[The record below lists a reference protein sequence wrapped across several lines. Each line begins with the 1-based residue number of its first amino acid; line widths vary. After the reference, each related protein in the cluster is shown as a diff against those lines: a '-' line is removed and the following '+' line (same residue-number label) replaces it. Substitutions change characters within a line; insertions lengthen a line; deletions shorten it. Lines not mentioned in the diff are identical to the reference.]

1 MVGILGK
8 KIGMSQVFSQ
18 EDGQVFPVTVL
29 QVGPCKVLDIK
40 TQERDGYEAVQ
51 LGFDDKKVKNTSK
64 ALLGHFK
71 KSSTEETPLMFIREF
86 KLNCDYSLGDIV
98 TASDFKEVAY
108 VDITGEVKGRGFQG
122 VVKRYNF
129 GGGRASHGGD
139 WLRKPG
145 SVGMCQFPGR
155 IFKGKKMPGRMGNNR
170 KTIQNLQ
177 VVEVREEQNLLLVKG
192 AVPGFNGSYVSVKV
206 AKKK

>member
-1 MVGILGK
+1 MTGILGK
-8 KIGMSQVFSQ
+8 KIGMSQVFS
-18 EDGQVFPVTVL
+18 EDGVVQPVTVL
-29 QVGPCKVLDIK
+29 QVGPCKVLEIK

-51 LGFDDKKVKNTSK
+51 LGFDDKKIKNTSK

-71 KSSTEETPLMFIREF
+71 KSSTEGNPLKLSREF
-86 KLNCDYSLGDIV
+86 KLKGDYNLGDIV
-98 TASDFKEVAY
+98 TVADFKDIAY
-108 VDITGEVKGRGFQG
+108 VDITGKVKGRGFQG

-145 SVGMCQFPGR
+145 AVGMCQFPGR
-155 IFKGKKMPGRMGNNR
+155 IFKGKKMPGHMGSNR
-170 KTIQNLQ
+170 KTVQNLQ
-177 VVEVREEQNLLLVKG
+177 VVEVREEENLLLVKG
-192 AVPGFNGSYVSVKV
+192 AVPGFNGSYVSVKS